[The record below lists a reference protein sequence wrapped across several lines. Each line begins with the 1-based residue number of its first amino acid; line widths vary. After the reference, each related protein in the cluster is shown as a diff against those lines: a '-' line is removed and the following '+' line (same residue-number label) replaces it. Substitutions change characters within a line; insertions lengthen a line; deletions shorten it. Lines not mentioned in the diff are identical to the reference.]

1 MSLTLIPRSVAST
14 LCQELAESI
23 VKVGPGMAIPCMY
36 PPFSYPP
43 LLILKTDLDTLCT
56 HAARILEGKSLC
68 QVDPDDDEEE
78 PAGSPEEL
86 AELDGM
92 LISSCMDLVS
102 ALATVLGPEFGQA
115 FGTFLPLLSQYYGE
129 KQSRNERTVTIG
141 TLGEIMTNMKG
152 GITPFTEV
160 SYLLPSLVWY

>member
-1 MSLTLIPRSVAST
+1 MYVPISLIS
-14 LCQELAESI
+14 
-23 VKVGPGMAIPCMY
+23 
-36 PPFSYPP
+36 PP
-43 LLILKTDLDTLCT
+43 LLILKIDLDTLCT

-141 TLGEIMTNMKG
+141 TLGEIMTNMKS

-160 SYLLPSLVWY
+160 SYLLISLAWY

>member
-1 MSLTLIPRSVAST
+1 MYVLTPS
-14 LCQELAESI
+14 C
-23 VKVGPGMAIPCMY
+23 
-36 PPFSYPP
+36 PP
-43 LLILKTDLDTLCT
+43 LLTRTIDLDALCT
-56 HAARILEGKSLC
+56 YAARILEGKSLC
-68 QVDPDDDEEE
+68 QVDPDDEEDE
-78 PAGSPEEL
+78 AASSPEEL

-141 TLGEIMTNMKG
+141 TLGEIISNMKG

-160 SYLLPSLVWY
+160 SHLPHLFSLILMSMY

>member
-1 MSLTLIPRSVAST
+1 MLLTPTPRSVAST

-23 VKVGPGMAIPCMY
+23 VKVGPGMAIPCMS
-36 PPFSYPP
+36 PSLSHSP
-43 LLILKTDLDTLCT
+43 LLILTTDLDTLCT

-141 TLGEIMTNMKG
+141 TLGEIMTNMKS

-160 SYLLPSLVWY
+160 SYLLISLA

>member
-1 MSLTLIPRSVAST
+1 MLLILIPRSVAST
-14 LCQELAESI
+14 LCQELAESF
-23 VKVGPGMAIPCMY
+23 VRVGPGMAIPCA
-36 PPFSYPP
+36 FLSISYPP
-43 LLILKTDLDTLCT
+43 LLTFTTDLDTLCT

-68 QVDPDDDEEE
+68 QVDPDDEEDESV
-78 PAGSPEEL
+78 GSPEEL

-102 ALATVLGPEFGQA
+102 ALASVLGPEFGQA
-115 FGTFLPLLSQYYGE
+115 FGTFLPLLNRYYGE

-141 TLGEIMTNMKG
+141 TLGEIITNMKG

-160 SYLLPSLVWY
+160 SYYNHLFLA

>member
-1 MSLTLIPRSVAST
+1 MLLTLIPRSVAST

-23 VKVGPGMAIPCMY
+23 VKVGPGMAIPCMFS
-36 PPFSYPP
+36 PLSYPP
-43 LLILKTDLDTLCT
+43 LLTLKTDLDTLCT

-68 QVDPDDDEEE
+68 QVDPDDEEE
-78 PAGSPEEL
+78 ELAGSPEEL

-141 TLGEIMTNMKG
+141 TLGEIMTNMKV

-160 SYLLPSLVWY
+160 SYLLVSLVWY

>member
-1 MSLTLIPRSVAST
+1 
-14 LCQELAESI
+14 
-23 VKVGPGMAIPCMY
+23 MAIPCMFL
-36 PPFSYPP
+36 PLSFSP
-43 LLILKTDLDTLCT
+43 LLTLVPDLDTLCT

-68 QVDPDDDEEE
+68 QVDPDDEEEE

-141 TLGEIMTNMKG
+141 TLGEIITNMKG

-160 SYLLPSLVWY
+160 SHLAHLSSVILMTITME